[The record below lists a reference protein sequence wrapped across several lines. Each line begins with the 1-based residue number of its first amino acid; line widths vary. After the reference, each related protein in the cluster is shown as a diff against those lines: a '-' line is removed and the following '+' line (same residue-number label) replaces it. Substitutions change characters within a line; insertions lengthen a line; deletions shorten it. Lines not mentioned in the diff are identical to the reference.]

1 MDDSDINDSYLDPD
15 PDAVKSWE
23 LMNGRLEIEVYSGE
37 IIVISNS
44 TEIQEWLEL
53 LRSGDD

>member
-1 MDDSDINDSYLDPD
+1 MTNINDSYLDPD
-15 PDAVKSWE
+15 EVKSWT
-23 LMNGRLEIEVYSGE
+23 LMNGRLEIETYSGE

-44 TEIQEWLEL
+44 TEIQQWLEL